1 MSNRNHGGPAF
12 PHTFQTLAA
21 PLGGDPMKLQPAEPV
36 TVVLHGMTVRDYF
49 VAHSCL
55 TLADAKA
62 HWFDVNGRYG
72 TDKPTLAV
80 LLDLLAQMRGM
91 EADSLVAERAA

>member
-1 MSNRNHGGPAF
+1 MKRVDGGPAF
-12 PHTFQTLAA
+12 AGVQQGLVVPVELAGQAQAVKIPHN
-21 PLGGDPMKLQPAEPV
+21 
-36 TVVLHGMTVRDYF
+36 GMSLRDYF
-49 VAHSCL
+49 VAHSNL

-91 EADSLVAERAA
+91 EADSLIAERAA

>member
-1 MSNRNHGGPAF
+1 MNRHDGGPAF
-12 PHTFQTLAA
+12 PGMQHGLVVPIELADQA
-21 PLGGDPMKLQPAEPV
+21 QAVKIP
-36 TVVLHGMTVRDYF
+36 HNGMSLRDYF
-49 VAHSCL
+49 VAHSRL

>member
-1 MSNRNHGGPAF
+1 MSRVDGGPAF
-12 PHTFQTLAA
+12 AGVQQGLVVPVELAQQAAAVKIPHN
-21 PLGGDPMKLQPAEPV
+21 
-36 TVVLHGMTVRDYF
+36 GMSLRDYF
-49 VAHSCL
+49 VAHSNL

-80 LLDLLAQMRGM
+80 LLDLLAHMRGM
-91 EADSLVAERAA
+91 EADSLVAERAT